1 MKKASTLVIAWVVVL
16 AGVAEVKPKAAPLTP
31 EEKAAKHERFLQRTG
46 GVLDRAGEGKL
57 VVADAQTSL
66 ETRFLDDYIKPIEK
80 ALRVT
85 IAREKVSE
93 PFAVGQA
100 MELKKRLGA
109 NAAVFIVD
117 DAHLPPSLVA
127 PEQNWGAVNIAVLKA
142 DNPDLKTYDRRVRK
156 VFLRVLALTFGAY
169 VINDATS
176 PLQSVKDIADLDG
189 MVITGLTIRELTGMN
204 EHLPK
209 IGVTPAKRTTYLRA
223 CRDGW
228 APPPTNDYQKAI
240 WEQVKA
246 DKERGPTNPITIKPP
261 NAKK

>member
-1 MKKASTLVIAWVVVL
+1 MKTASTLIIALVAIL
-16 AGVAEVKPKAAPLTP
+16 AGAVEVKPKAAPLTP
-31 EEKAAKHERFLQRTG
+31 DEKAAKHERFLQRTG

-66 ETRFLDDYIKPIEK
+66 ETKFLDEYIQPIEK
-80 ALRVT
+80 ALRMA
-85 IAREKVSE
+85 IAREKVAE
-93 PFAVGQA
+93 PFAVA
-100 MELKKRLGA
+100 NVMKLKKKLGA
-109 NAAVFIVD
+109 NSAVFIID
-117 DAHLPPSLVA
+117 DAQLPPSLIA
-127 PEQNWGAVNIAVLKA
+127 PEENWGVVNVAALKV
-142 DNPDLKTYDRRVRK
+142 DNPEPKTYDRRVRK

-228 APPPTNDYQKAI
+228 APPPTNDYQKAV

-246 DKERGPTNPITIKPP
+246 DKERGPTNPIPIPPP